1 MAETKQK
8 NTEKLEREYT
18 IPLRRAWVN
27 VVEYKRS
34 RKAVLAIKIFIAKH
48 MHVEN
53 RDIDKVKLDV
63 YLNNNIWYRG
73 RRGPPS
79 KIKVNAVKENGIVTV
94 KFAETPQYEK
104 FLKIKHSKIH
114 KQAEATKPAEVKT
127 SEAKVVAKTAEQKL
141 DEKEKD
147 KSIEIEGMK
156 QAEAQQKAAKH
167 TTSQKEPRIQRKALS
182 R

>member
-8 NTEKLEREYT
+8 SEKLEREYT

-73 RRGPPS
+73 RRSPPS
-79 KIKVNAVKENGIVTV
+79 KIKVKAVKENGIVTV
-94 KFAETPQYEK
+94 KFAETPSYEK

-114 KQAEATKPAEVKT
+114 KQTE
-127 SEAKVVAKTAEQKL
+127 VAKPEGKAEPQRSEVQTPDKKL
-141 DEKEKD
+141 MNRK
-147 KSIEIEGMK
+147 KSSLNIQSKLTRK
-156 QAEAQQKAAKH
+156 Q
-167 TTSQKEPRIQRKALS
+167 TS
-182 R
+182 